1 MPMAEGTI
9 LLVEDDKLERLTLEA
24 ELQDEGYTVL
34 PTPNAFNGLASLKDG
49 DVDAVI
55 TDLRLPGMVGIAFL
69 KEDRNLCPDVEI
81 IVITAYGSVESAVT
95 AMREGAYDYLCK
107 PFQYEELSLKLK
119 RLMTFRAR
127 QMEISQLRRQLEE
140 RHYYHNLVGKSA
152 AMQRVFAL
160 VDMVAADICG
170 VLIQGETGTGK
181 ELVAKALHYNGPR
194 RSRPFV
200 AVSCAAL
207 SREVIESELFGHEQG
222 AFTGAMR
229 LHRGR
234 FELAH
239 GGTLF
244 LDDVDDIPLDMQ
256 VKLLRTIEEKQFER
270 IGGEKSL
277 TVDVRIISA
286 TKQDLSQ
293 LVQENR
299 FRQDLYYRLRVV
311 TIPLPPLRQRREDIP
326 LLVEHFLRQA
336 CTVRE
341 IPVKCLAPEVLRLLL
356 DYDWLGNV
364 RELENVV
371 EQAVLLS
378 SGKEIDVQALPRDMP
393 KHEPSQEMVQ
403 LHLAGQE
410 RLDLPQILRG
420 VEERLVQ
427 WALVQAGGN
436 QGKAAELLGI
446 PRTTLRHRL
455 ERQGSISEPL

>member
-1 MPMAEGTI
+1 MAEGTI
-9 LLVEDDKLERLTLEA
+9 LLVEDDRLERLALEA

-34 PTPNAFNGLASLKDG
+34 TTQTAVNGLACLREACV
-49 DVDAVI
+49 DVVI
-55 TDLRLPGMVGIAFL
+55 TDLRLPGMDGIAFI
-69 KEDRNLCPDVEI
+69 KEAKKLCPDTEM
-81 IVITAYGSVESAVT
+81 IVITAYGSVESAVA

-107 PFQYEELSLKLK
+107 PFQFEELSLKLK
-119 RLMTFRAR
+119 RLMAFHAHR
-127 QMEISQLRRQLEE
+127 EELSQLRRQLEE

-152 AMQRVFAL
+152 AMRRVFAL
-160 VDMVAADICG
+160 IEAVAADSCA
-170 VLIQGETGTGK
+170 VLVQGETGTGK
-181 ELVAKALHYNGPR
+181 ELVAKALHYSSPR
-194 RSRPFV
+194 RAKPFV

-222 AFTGAMR
+222 AFTGAVR
-229 LHRGR
+229 RHRGR
-234 FELAH
+234 FELAD

-244 LDDVDDIPLDMQ
+244 LDDIDDIPFDLQ

-286 TKQDLSQ
+286 TKRDLGSM
-293 LVQENR
+293 VQAGR

-326 LLVEHFLRQA
+326 LLIEHFLRRA
-336 CTVRE
+336 CTARQM
-341 IPVKCLAPEVLRLLL
+341 PVKRMDHEALRRLL
-356 DYDWLGNV
+356 DYDWPGNV

-378 SGKEIDVQALPRDMP
+378 PGETIDVQALPWDIHP
-393 KHEPSQEMVQ
+393 HKSAEEVVQ
-403 LHLAGQE
+403 LHLVGKE
-410 RLDLPQILRG
+410 HLNLPQILRD

-427 WALVQAGGN
+427 WAMAKAGGN
-436 QGKAAELLGI
+436 QGKAAGLLGI

-455 ERQGSISEPL
+455 ER